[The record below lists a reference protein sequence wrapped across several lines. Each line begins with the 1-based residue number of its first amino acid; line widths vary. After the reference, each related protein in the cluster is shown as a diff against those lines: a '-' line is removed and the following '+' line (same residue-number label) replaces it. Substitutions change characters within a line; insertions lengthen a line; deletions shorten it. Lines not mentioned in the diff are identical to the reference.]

1 MSNIDK
7 QAQGEKTREAFGGG
21 LSHLELFRGES

>member
-7 QAQGEKTREAFGGG
+7 QAQGEKRARPLSGG
-21 LSHLELFRGES
+21 LSNLELFRGES